1 MADTTSAK
9 KILLV
14 EDDQFLSLLLKNR
27 LEKEGL
33 LVTVAGDGEA
43 AFSSMKESRPNLVLL
58 DLILPG
64 SSGFEVL
71 EKMRADIALSAIP
84 TIIISNLGQ
93 NEDVARGKE
102 LGALEYFV
110 KARTSIDDLVMKA
123 KEAAAAGP
131 PSLGE
136 AGDNQ

>member
-1 MADTTSAK
+1 MEEASSPK

-33 LVTVAGDGEA
+33 LVTVVGDGEA
-43 AFSSMKESRPNLVLL
+43 ALTAMKAARPDLVLL

-64 SSGFEVL
+64 ASGFEVL
-71 EKMRADIALSAIP
+71 EKMRTDIALSAIP

-93 NEDVARGKE
+93 NEDIARGKE

-110 KARTSIDDLVMKA
+110 KARTSIDDLVIKA
-123 KEAAAAGP
+123 KETAIA
-131 PSLGE
+131 

>member
-1 MADTTSAK
+1 MTSATDVPK

-33 LVTVAGDGEA
+33 AVTVAGDGETALVAMKA
-43 AFSSMKESRPNLVLL
+43 ARPDLVLL

-64 SSGFEVL
+64 TSGFEVL
-71 EKMRADIALSAIP
+71 EKMRTDIALSAIP

-93 NEDVARGKE
+93 NEDIARGKE

-123 KEAAAAGP
+123 KETAYSP
-131 PSLGE
+131 
-136 AGDNQ
+136 GDNQ